1 MRVYLD
7 NNATTAIH
15 PAVLT
20 ALQAALR
27 DVYGNASSIH
37 NEGQSARRA
46 IEQAR
51 ESVAAL
57 AGASAR
63 EIVFT
68 SGGTESNNAAI
79 FGAAGGGN
87 RHHIVTTA
95 IEHPSVLEPIAE
107 LERRGHQV
115 TRVAPSRSGVVAAD
129 AVIDAMR
136 PETRLVAMMLANNE
150 TGVVQPVAEVGR
162 VCRERGV
169 HLHCDAVQAMGKI
182 DLDVEQLAVDSL
194 AMSAH
199 KLHGPKGIGALYV
212 RKGVVLDRHLFGGAQ
227 ERRRRAGTENV
238 PLAVAFGVAADL
250 ARDASVRESVAE
262 LRDRLEAELCS
273 SGSSGS
279 SVPRAAVAEELR
291 GTPRNSEELHVVING
306 IGERRVPNTSSVTFS
321 GADAEGIV
329 IGLDLGGVAVS
340 TGAACSSG
348 RVEPSHVLLAMG
360 LTADQARSTIR
371 FSLSRFTTES
381 EIAETL
387 RLTREIVPR
396 ARPVAR

>member
-15 PAVLT
+15 PAVLN
-20 ALQAALR
+20 ALHAALR

-115 TRVAPSRSGVVAAD
+115 TRVAPSRSGVIAVD
-129 AVIDAMR
+129 DVIDAMR

-182 DLDVEQLAVDSL
+182 DVDVEQLAVDSL
-194 AMSAH
+194 ATSAH

-238 PLAVAFGVAADL
+238 PLAVAFGVAAGL
-250 ARDASVRESVAE
+250 ARDAGVRTRVGE
-262 LRDRLEAELCS
+262 LRDRLEA
-273 SGSSGS
+273 
-279 SVPRAAVAEELR
+279 AMTA
-291 GTPRNSEELHVVING
+291 TDELHVVING

-360 LTADQARSTIR
+360 LTPDQARSTIR
-371 FSLSRFTTES
+371 FSLSRFTTDD